1 MSAIIVCPK
10 CQHTMQETKE
20 NCVVCRKCLFRCHVE
35 YVNGWDAALKQGA
48 QKPSTNNASAAI
60 VSELCEAFEE
70 WDLLPDPVP
79 TERLLDALHTI
90 GDYCRE
96 TKAHVA

>member
-48 QKPSTNNASAAI
+48 QKPSTNTASTPYCNKETCSHYAGNKCHLLS
-60 VSELCEAFEE
+60 VCGDKFEIRR
-70 WDLLPDPVP
+70 
-79 TERLLDALHTI
+79 T
-90 GDYCRE
+90 
-96 TKAHVA
+96 